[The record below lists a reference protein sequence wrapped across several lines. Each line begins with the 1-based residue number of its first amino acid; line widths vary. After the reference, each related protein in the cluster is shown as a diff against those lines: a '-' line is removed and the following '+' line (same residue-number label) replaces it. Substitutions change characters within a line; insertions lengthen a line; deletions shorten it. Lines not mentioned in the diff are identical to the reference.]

1 MQKKQLLF
9 ARQESILEERQTQ
22 FIDKLSV
29 TLKSTFPFFPF
40 FALTKHVLLFFWPH
54 RDAIAVVVVAM
65 PIVGVNGSVFGVCVP
80 FKRKTVKLWLLFFQF
95 LFLLTTMLALIPWN
109 ISLTFEDLK
118 RKDNFE
124 FQSLFDWLNLKF
136 TLTDYSDFHMGNR
149 WHI

>member
-1 MQKKQLLF
+1 M
-9 ARQESILEERQTQ
+9 EERQTQ

-40 FALTKHVLLFFWPH
+40 FALTKHVFFWPH
-54 RDAIAVVVVAM
+54 RDATAVVVVVAM

-149 WHI
+149 WHL